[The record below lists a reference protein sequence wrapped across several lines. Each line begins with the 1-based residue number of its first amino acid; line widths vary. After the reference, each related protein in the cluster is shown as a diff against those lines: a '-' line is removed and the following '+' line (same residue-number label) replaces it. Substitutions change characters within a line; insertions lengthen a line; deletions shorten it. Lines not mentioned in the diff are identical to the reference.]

1 MRRIL
6 TLVIAGIGATLAG
19 AALAQD
25 QKTEGRL
32 TSELTFQSIDTQSKG
47 YIHQGDLEEFRES
60 VFAGMDLNDD
70 HAVTFQ
76 EFITWDPGFSN
87 LAETKKKT
95 DAYQVALRVVFAFWD
110 RDGND
115 KITTSEM
122 RHAMNA
128 DFRRADLNDDAIL
141 SENEFLNGFT
151 IIVAVKAAFRPDL

>member
-1 MRRIL
+1 MKPIL
-6 TLVIAGIGATLAG
+6 TSIVAGIGVIFANG
-19 AALAQD
+19 ALAQE

-32 TSELTFQSIDTQSKG
+32 TSELTFQSIDSKSKG

-87 LAETKKKT
+87 LAERNRKT
-95 DAYQVALRVVFAFWD
+95 EAYQVALRVVFAFWD

-141 SENEFLNGFT
+141 SEDEFLKGFT